1 MVEKR
6 QKGWQAKH
14 NQGLKQSRDLDAFL
28 FYSILLF
35 LIKTKQGFVGVPG
48 DARWFFQHVH
58 MVVPLEARAFYQVI
72 RPELP
77 CAWYFDVDG
86 SDPTF
91 NMVTFLDAMF
101 EEMAKE
107 LGNCGFEI
115 ISETI
120 WTTTLLTDA
129 SSNVAG
135 NKRKA
140 SCHGT
145 CPNGNIVFSD
155 NHTTMKEFA
164 HRLLYRLETRSDNAS
179 LRVLDKKTGTM
190 VIPLDV
196 SVYGKHRC
204 FRTTGS
210 SKMSGDA
217 AECRPLTLASYNRYP
232 LESND
237 DDEAL
242 YLLSLI
248 SQKHPVTVHVVNSHA
263 SNKKGKGIKRER
275 RPSTVAAAPSS
286 SSSSSSVISSSPAL
300 ESFLLS
306 QARAWG
312 NPGASVSTVAPQNNS
327 PNAGLYVAFSNAT
340 AASDH
345 KHDSN
350 NIYAL
355 VDLTSLT
362 IHWRCHQ
369 GSQKLCKTHFSQE
382 LPMDI
387 ALSITSTKKQ
397 K

>member
-1 MVEKR
+1 MCGGETTKRMASQTLPRFVE
-6 QKGWQAKH
+6 
-14 NQGLKQSRDLDAFL
+14 RDLEAQLFFSFLFFL
-28 FYSILLF
+28 FY
-35 LIKTKQGFVGVPG
+35 KQGFVGVPG
-48 DARWFFQHVH
+48 DARWFFQHVQ

-91 NMVTFLDAMF
+91 NMVRFLDAMF

-107 LGNCGFEI
+107 LVGNCGFEI
-115 ISETI
+115 TSETI

-135 NKRKA
+135 NKRKT

-145 CPNGNIVFSD
+145 CPTGNIVFSD
-155 NHTTMKEFA
+155 NRTTMKEFA

-196 SVYGKHRC
+196 SVYDKHRC

-232 LESND
+232 LDEKD
-237 DDEAL
+237 DKEAL

-248 SQKHPVTVHVVNSHA
+248 SQTHPVTVHVVNSSKSHG

-275 RPSTVAAAPSS
+275 RPTVAAP

-300 ESFLLS
+300 ESFLLG

-312 NPGASVSTVAPQNNS
+312 NPDASVSTVAPQNNS

-362 IHWRCHQ
+362 VHWRCHQ

-382 LPMDI
+382 LSMDI